1 MEMGGEGMRDKLR
14 WAMLAAALLG
24 LLLAGVLLHER
35 PQDPPRAVDSAALGL
50 LLLDAEEGVYVLA
63 VSERSLA
70 DQAGL
75 LPGDC
80 ILCAGDEAL
89 GEATGLNRL
98 LEQGQESLPLTVRR
112 EDNVIR
118 LDLPCR

>member
-24 LLLAGVLLHER
+24 LLLAGVLLHEM

-89 GEATGLNRL
+89 GEAMGLNRL

>member
-1 MEMGGEGMRDKLR
+1 MRGKLR
-14 WAMLAAALLG
+14 CAILAAALLG

-35 PQDPPRAVDSAALGL
+35 PQDPPWAVDSAALGL

-98 LEQGQESLPLTVRR
+98 LEQGRERLPLTVRR
-112 EDNVIR
+112 EDAVIR
-118 LDLPCR
+118 LELLCR